1 MSADLIALRTRSLS
15 FSFRKSTLSI
25 KMNTTFS
32 TVHNMVQLPP
42 IAARITPPPEELN
55 IIIPKP
61 ETRLVIPASPGCI
74 TQTPSGATASPS
86 TRRRNRR
93 RSSSSHVRPPRV
105 DVRPVPYA
113 NSHLIFSPRPYE
125 SLYVERAYL
134 TSALQQHSSRAA
146 NLMRQ
151 YSIVESQ
158 LQGLPGD
165 KGRRRL
171 RKQLGLL
178 KSRINE
184 AFEQERAIFSRLT
197 ELYMEIQSRE
207 SWMQIGYQQQ
217 QAWSIDSPSVG
228 TPSVYS
234 PMSYSLPTPTTPLNG
249 ACAEFVPMGY
259 FGDVHQLPESSLGQ
273 EETETGFGLETVD
286 EAGEDLLCR
295 PDSTCESVESD
306 RTPTTPAAADAPSV
320 EATDLEEASGNV
332 WAMAIRKRR
341 FSLPCLQNAWPET

>member
-1 MSADLIALRTRSLS
+1 
-15 FSFRKSTLSI
+15 
-25 KMNTTFS
+25 MNTTFP
-32 TVHNMVQLPP
+32 TVHNMVPLPS

-55 IIIPKP
+55 IIIPKS
-61 ETRLVIPASPGCI
+61 ETCPVIPVSPGCI
-74 TQTPSGATASPS
+74 TQTHSESTTSPS
-86 TRRRNRR
+86 TRRRSRR
-93 RSSSSHVRPPRV
+93 RSSSSRARPPHV

-134 TSALQQHSSRAA
+134 TSALQQHSSCAA

-165 KGRRRL
+165 KGRRKL

-184 AFEQERAIFSRLT
+184 AFEQERVIFSRLT
-197 ELYMEIQSRE
+197 ELYIEIQSRE

-217 QAWSIDSPSVG
+217 QAWPMDSPSVG

-259 FGDVHQLPESSLGQ
+259 FGEVHHLSESSLGQ
-273 EETETGFGLETVD
+273 EKTEASLGLETVD

-295 PDSTCESVESD
+295 PDLPCESVESD
-306 RTPTTPAAADAPSV
+306 TTPATPVAADAPIV
-320 EATDLEEASGNV
+320 EATGLEEASGDV
-332 WAMAIRKRR
+332 RIMAVRKRR

>member
-1 MSADLIALRTRSLS
+1 MPIISPCPEDSIIIIPII
-15 FSFRKSTLSI
+15 KSTLSI
-25 KMNTTFS
+25 KMNTTLQ
-32 TVHNMVQLPP
+32 TVHSMVLLPP

-61 ETRLVIPASPGCI
+61 EGRPVIPASPGCI
-74 TQTPSGATASPS
+74 KKAPSDSTTSPS
-86 TRRRNRR
+86 TRRKSRR
-93 RSSSSHVRPPRV
+93 RSSGSRARPPRV
-105 DVRPVPYA
+105 DARPLPYT

-134 TSALQQHSSRAA
+134 TSALQQHSGRAA
-146 NLMRQ
+146 TLMGQ
-151 YSIVESQ
+151 YSAVESQ
-158 LQGLPGD
+158 LKGLPAD

-217 QAWSIDSPSVG
+217 QQAWSMDSPSVG

-249 ACAEFVPMGY
+249 ACAEFIPMGY
-259 FGDVHQLPESSLGQ
+259 FGDAHQLPESSLGK
-273 EETETGFGLETVD
+273 EATKANLGLETVD
-286 EAGEDLLCR
+286 EAGEDPLCG
-295 PDSTCESVESD
+295 PDSACESVESD
-306 RTPTTPAAADAPSV
+306 TTPVTPVAADAPIV
-320 EATDLEEASGNV
+320 EATDLETSGDV
-332 WAMAIRKRR
+332 HARDVRKRR

>member
-1 MSADLIALRTRSLS
+1 
-15 FSFRKSTLSI
+15 
-25 KMNTTFS
+25 MNTTFPA
-32 TVHNMVQLPP
+32 VHNMVPLPS

-55 IIIPKP
+55 LIIPKS
-61 ETRLVIPASPGCI
+61 ETRPVIPASLGCI
-74 TQTPSGATASPS
+74 TQTPSGSTTSPS
-86 TRRRNRR
+86 TRRRDRR
-93 RSSSSHVRPPRV
+93 RSSSSRARPPRV

-134 TSALQQHSSRAA
+134 TSALQQHSGHAA

-165 KGRRRL
+165 KGRRKL

-184 AFEQERAIFSRLT
+184 AFEQERAIFSRLS
-197 ELYMEIQSRE
+197 ELYMEVQSRE

-217 QAWSIDSPSVG
+217 QAWSMESPSVG

-259 FGDVHQLPESSLGQ
+259 FSDVHHLPMSSLGQ
-273 EETETGFGLETVD
+273 EETEASLGLETVD
-286 EAGEDLLCR
+286 EAGEDILCR
-295 PDSTCESVESD
+295 LDSPCESVESD
-306 RTPTTPAAADAPSV
+306 TTPATPVAADAPIV
-320 EATDLEEASGNV
+320 ETTHLEEASGDV
-332 WAMAIRKRR
+332 RTMAVRKRR

>member
-1 MSADLIALRTRSLS
+1 
-15 FSFRKSTLSI
+15 
-25 KMNTTFS
+25 MNTTFS

-74 TQTPSGATASPS
+74 TQTPSGVTASPS

-105 DVRPVPYA
+105 DVRSVPYN

-158 LQGLPGD
+158 LQSLPGD

-197 ELYMEIQSRE
+197 ELYMEIESRE

-259 FGDVHQLPESSLGQ
+259 FGDAHQLPESLLGQ
-273 EETETGFGLETVD
+273 EETKAGLGLETVD

-295 PDSTCESVESD
+295 PDSPCESVESD

>member
-1 MSADLIALRTRSLS
+1 
-15 FSFRKSTLSI
+15 
-25 KMNTTFS
+25 MNTTFS
-32 TVHNMVQLPP
+32 TVHNMVQLPS

-55 IIIPKP
+55 VIIPKP
-61 ETRLVIPASPGCI
+61 KTRLVIPESSGCI
-74 TQTPSGATASPS
+74 PQTPSGSTNSPS
-86 TRRRNRR
+86 TRRKNRR
-93 RSSSSHVRPPRV
+93 RSSSSHARPPRV
-105 DVRPVPYA
+105 DVRPVSYT

-134 TSALQQHSSRAA
+134 TNALQQHSCRAV

-165 KGRRRL
+165 KGRRKL

-184 AFEQERAIFSRLT
+184 AYEQERSIFSRLSD
-197 ELYMEIQSRE
+197 LYIEIQSRE

-217 QAWSIDSPSVG
+217 QAWSMDSPSVG

-259 FGDVHQLPESSLGQ
+259 FGDAHQLPKSSLDQ
-273 EETETGFGLETVD
+273 EETEAGLGLETVD
-286 EAGEDLLCR
+286 EACEDLLCR
-295 PDSTCESVESD
+295 LDSPCESVESD
-306 RTPTTPAAADAPSV
+306 TTPATPVAADTPSV
-320 EATDLEEASGNV
+320 KATDLEEASGNV
-332 WAMAIRKRR
+332 RAMTIRKRR

>member
-1 MSADLIALRTRSLS
+1 
-15 FSFRKSTLSI
+15 
-25 KMNTTFS
+25 
-32 TVHNMVQLPP
+32 MVLLPS
-42 IAARITPPPEELN
+42 IAARITPPPEELT

-61 ETRLVIPASPGCI
+61 EACPVVQESPGCI
-74 TQTPSGATASPS
+74 TQAPSGSTNSPS
-86 TRRRNRR
+86 TRRRSRR
-93 RSSSSHVRPPRV
+93 RSSSSRAHPPRV
-105 DVRPVPYA
+105 DVRPLPYT

-125 SLYVERAYL
+125 SLFVERAYL
-134 TSALQQHSSRAA
+134 TSSLQHHSGRAA

-217 QAWSIDSPSVG
+217 QAWSMDSPSVG

-234 PMSYSLPTPTTPLNG
+234 PISYSLPTPTTPLNG
-249 ACAEFVPMGY
+249 ACAEFIPMGY
-259 FGDVHQLPESSLGQ
+259 FGDAHQMPESSPSQ
-273 EETETGFGLETVD
+273 EVTEPSLGLETVD
-286 EAGEDLLCR
+286 EVGEDLLCR
-295 PDSTCESVESD
+295 PDSPCESVESD
-306 RTPTTPAAADAPSV
+306 TTPATSVATDAPIV
-320 EATDLEEASGNV
+320 ETTDLEESSGDFR
-332 WAMAIRKRR
+332 AMAIRKRR
-341 FSLPCLQNAWPET
+341 FSLPCLQNAWPDT